1 MQKRNTRSS
10 NAFAQNISGNYLKDR
25 RLGVEDIWR
34 KCSYLNQTQTISQY
48 CYTSKLIGVL
58 ATAAGTRQVSLDAE
72 PELSLTDVISSLL
85 ARVDNRQFKDLL
97 IDSATNNPLPNV
109 IMLLDE
115 QDCNIFQGLRTKLD
129 SKTVVTIIP
138 VAHGG

>member
-1 MQKRNTRSS
+1 MNETQT
-10 NAFAQNISGNYLKDR
+10 
-25 RLGVEDIWR
+25 
-34 KCSYLNQTQTISQY
+34 LNQCTYTI
-48 CYTSKLIGVL
+48 KLIGVL
-58 ATAAGTRQVSLDAE
+58 ATAAGTRQVLISSE
-72 PELSLTDVISSLL
+72 TELTLTDVILGL
-85 ARVDNRQFKDLL
+85 VARVDNRQFKDLL

>member
-1 MQKRNTRSS
+1 MN
-10 NAFAQNISGNYLKDR
+10 
-25 RLGVEDIWR
+25 E
-34 KCSYLNQTQTISQY
+34 TQTVNRYS
-48 CYTSKLIGVL
+48 YTIKLIGVL
-58 ATAAGTRQVSLDAE
+58 ATAAGTRQVLINSE
-72 PELSLTDVISSLL
+72 TELSLTDVISSLL

-115 QDCNIFQGLRTKLD
+115 QDCNLFKGLRTMLD
-129 SKTVVTIIP
+129 SETIVTIIP